1 MKIVLEGINIRRGGI
16 LIHADGEF
24 SEGVHLLTGLVGSGK
39 STLGEVITGV
49 IVPDEGAV
57 RKEGI
62 RSSVL
67 SMQFPE
73 YHITTTTAAEE
84 ILSWGLD
91 PLPVLKRAGLEGR
104 GEDDMLRLSR
114 GELKRLHLSCLLAG
128 SHDLMVLD
136 EPFAGLDEE
145 ARLWVASHLERLSDR
160 IVIIISHDLTTLPV
174 IDQLWEMDGGTLSYH
189 GAIPGAL
196 GRWNHAPPLVR
207 YLLDQGAEPSGL
219 SWKELAEAVCRIR
232 E

>member
-1 MKIVLEGINIRRGGI
+1 MRLILDTVTVRRGD
-16 LIHADGEF
+16 LLLRADGSF
-24 SEGVHLLTGLVGSGK
+24 GQGVHLLTGLVGSGK
-39 STLGEVITGV
+39 STLGEVMTRVIT
-49 IVPDEGAV
+49 PDSGEV
-57 RKEGI
+57 RSEGI

-73 YHITTTTAAEE
+73 YHITTTTAEEE

-91 PLPVLKRAGLEGR
+91 PSPILLAAGLEGR
-104 GEDDMLRLSR
+104 GDDEMLMLSR

-145 ARLWVASHLERLSDR
+145 ARLWVASHLDGLGGR
-160 IVIIISHDLTTLPV
+160 IIIIISHDLTTLPG
-174 IDQLWEMDGGTLSYH
+174 IDMLWEMDQGYLFLCGPVPSSLKGWKHT
-189 GAIPGAL
+189 
-196 GRWNHAPPLVR
+196 PPLIR
-207 YLLDQGAEPSGL
+207 YLIGHGVFPSGL
-219 SWKELAEAVCRIR
+219 SWKELAEAVCRIQ